1 MYFFSHRK
9 GHALQQNRR
18 FSRLFVF
25 NNSSLISPP
34 FVHFITKKAASLL
47 RQPLFFYGP
56 LIIANGITEV
66 KIRE

>member
-34 FVHFITKKAASLL
+34 FVHFITKKAAPFETASSYLQL
-47 RQPLFFYGP
+47 VGKPFD
-56 LIIANGITEV
+56 
-66 KIRE
+66 K

>member
-47 RQPLFFYGP
+47 RQPLLLSKMRTFNHWVLG
-56 LIIANGITEV
+56 GDS
-66 KIRE
+66 